1 MPVTINLNNVETT
14 TNKSD
19 SYTAS
24 STTTYANTKALVD
37 GLATKVGTG
46 DASVTNN
53 RGRKYFAYN
62 NTTYTYTGT
71 TAATILR
78 TIYIPAGTLTANST
92 LELYVNYVAS
102 GIANAKTGGIYIT
115 TNSSAISGGTI
126 MYSIQVGG
134 TSLSWSKNL
143 RLTNKNSLS
152 SQLMFLTTTQPYYSA
167 NSTSAKT
174 ATAFDFSVG
183 QYIHI
188 YSSMLNAGDTVGISD
203 YQCYIDKE

>member
-1 MPVTINLNNVETT
+1 MAIDINLNNVETT
-14 TNKSD
+14 TNKSS
-19 SYTAS
+19 SYTLS

-53 RGRKYFAYN
+53 RGRKYFAYD

-71 TAATILR
+71 TAATILK

-92 LELYVNYVAS
+92 LEMYVNYIAS
-102 GIANAKTGGIYIT
+102 GILNAKTGGIYIT
-115 TNSSAISGGTI
+115 TNPSALTGGTVI
-126 MYSIQVGG
+126 FSLQQGNTI
-134 TSLSWSKNL
+134 LSWSKNL

-167 NSTSAKT
+167 NSTGAKT
-174 ATAFDFSVG
+174 ATAFDFSVD
-183 QYIHI
+183 QYINI
-188 YSSMLNAGDTVGISD
+188 Y
-203 YQCYIDKE
+203 